1 MATVRQSDLMY
12 VISTST
18 DYNYK
23 NLELIVDILN
33 LYSKISG
40 DYENHEEKEDDS
52 IYPNEK
58 CSSR

>member
-1 MATVRQSDLMY
+1 MATVSQSDLMY
-12 VISTST
+12 VISTSN

-40 DYENHEEKEDDS
+40 DYENHEEKENDS
-52 IYPNEK
+52 ICPNEE